1 MRTFKDRLRH
11 TFLFELIALSLV
23 AIFGAWIT
31 GHSPAEMGTLGLMMS
46 LLAMAWNL
54 IYNWMFDQWDMKYRN
69 MAPRGVKIRII
80 HALLFEGG
88 LLIAGIFIVAWW
100 LSITLV
106 QALLLDL
113 GFAAF
118 FLVYA
123 YVFNLTYDKTFPVPA
138 QQAVAS

>member
-11 TFLFELIALSLV
+11 TLLFELIALTLV

-54 IYNWMFDQWDMKYRN
+54 VYNWMFDQWDMKYRN

-88 LLIAGIFIVAWW
+88 LLIAGIFVVAWW
-100 LSITLV
+100 LSITLL

-123 YVFNLTYDKTFPVPA
+123 YVFNLAYDKIFPVPA
-138 QQAVAS
+138 QQALAS

>member
-100 LSITLV
+100 LSITLL

-118 FLVYA
+118 FLIYA
-123 YVFNLTYDKTFPVPA
+123 YVFNLIYDKTFPVPA

>member
-11 TFLFELIALSLV
+11 TVMFELIALTIVIIL
-23 AIFGAWIT
+23 GPWIT
-31 GHSPAEMGTLGLMMS
+31 GHSATEMGALGLMMS
-46 LLAMAWNL
+46 LLAMLWNL
-54 IYNWMFDQWDMKYRN
+54 IYNWMFDHWDLKYRD
-69 MAPRGVKIRII
+69 MAPRGVKIRVI
-80 HALLFEGG
+80 HAALFESG

-106 QALLLDL
+106 QAFLLDL

-123 YVFNLTYDKTFPVPA
+123 YVFNLIYDKIFPVPV

>member
-100 LSITLV
+100 LSITLL

-123 YVFNLTYDKTFPVPA
+123 YVFNLIYDKTFPVPA

>member
-11 TFLFELIALSLV
+11 TLLFELIALTLV

-31 GHSPAEMGTLGLMMS
+31 GHSSAEMGALGLIMS
-46 LLAMAWNL
+46 LLAMVWNL

-100 LSITLV
+100 LSITLL

-118 FLVYA
+118 FLVYT
-123 YVFNLTYDKTFPVPA
+123 YVFNLAYDKIFPVPA